1 MNQPAISIQNFT
13 YHLPEEKIALHP
25 LSDRDQSK
33 LLVYREEKIIHSD
46 FKRLAEFLPT
56 NSILFFNNT
65 KVIPARLLFKKETG
79 AVIEIFLLNPVWPSP
94 VVALAMYA
102 KEKCRWACTIGNLK
116 RWPEGSALKIID
128 GDISLEAKL
137 VDRKNNLVEFQWSH
151 NLSFAEIVKKIGAI
165 PLPPYIKRN
174 VEAGDRERYQTVYSK
189 EDGAVAAP
197 TAGLHF
203 TKAILDALK
212 VHGIAVDYLTLHVSA
227 GTFQPVKVEN
237 AADHPMH
244 SEQIVITRGNIK
256 SLLVEKKIVAVGTTS
271 LRTLESMYWY
281 GAKLTKN
288 PDAEFV
294 ITQDEPYRLEHV
306 DKTEALKAI
315 LAKMDREKTD
325 QLLGETSIY
334 IMPGYDF
341 KVGDALLTN
350 FHQPGSTLILLVAA
364 FVGKDWKRIYDEAL
378 ANQYRF
384 LSYGDSSL
392 LFKKQSY

>member
-1 MNQPAISIQNFT
+1 MNQPAISIQDFT

-33 LLVYREEKIIHSD
+33 LLVYREKKIIHSD
-46 FKRLAEFLPT
+46 FKRLAEFLPA

-94 VVALAMYA
+94 VVALAMNA
-102 KEKCRWACTIGNLK
+102 KEKCRWVCTIGNLK

-244 SEQIVITRGNIK
+244 SEQIVITRRNIK

-341 KVGDALLTN
+341 KVGDVLITN

-364 FVGKDWKRIYDEAL
+364 FVGNDWKRIYDEAL
-378 ANQYRF
+378 ANRYRF